1 MKVVTLSTKDSFGGA
16 ARVAFRLHEEINK
29 LGIDNMLLVNNKR
42 SNSPT
47 VRLASDF
54 HDPLNRFERKLMM
67 LGLKYKEQKRRR
79 NWARYPHMQNKILSD
94 IALSLLKNALDKI
107 PFDLIHMHWVGESYV
122 DFTEFESVK
131 SPIIWTLHDCFSFT
145 ALCSYFEDCDK
156 YKTHCGACPQLGSS
170 KEKDFSY
177 KVFEMK
183 KERYRTLDFHIV
195 TPSKWLA
202 QAASESVL
210 LHKYPITVIPNGLD
224 TEVFSPKDKM
234 EAKKSLSLHTEKK
247 TILFGG
253 ISAMG
258 DPRKG
263 GYLLKEALKLLASTP
278 IGDQIELL
286 IFGSEQKE
294 NENLDFPAK
303 YLGYIADEDQLCRAY
318 NAADVMIV
326 PSTHENLPNT
336 ILESLSCGTPVVAF
350 NIGGNPDMIDHT
362 ENGYLAQP
370 YDTVDLA
377 EGIKFCLTDNRSIRL
392 GSNAR
397 QKVLDNFRI
406 EDIAKRYI
414 DLYNKILNK
423 EG

>member
-16 ARVAFRLHEEINK
+16 ARVAFRLHEEINN
-29 LGIDNMLLVNNKR
+29 LGVENLLLVNNKR
-42 SNSPT
+42 TDSPT

-54 HDPLNRFERKLMM
+54 HDPLGHIEGKMM
-67 LGLKYKEQKRRR
+67 LLSLRYKESKRKR
-79 NWARYPHMQNKILSD
+79 NWARYPDMQNKILSD

-122 DFTEFESVK
+122 DFTEFKSVK
-131 SPIIWTLHDCFSFT
+131 KPIIWTLHDCFSFT
-145 ALCSYFEDCDK
+145 ALCSYFEDCEK

-177 KVFEMK
+177 KVFEIK
-183 KERYRTLDFHIV
+183 QERYSTLDFHIV

-202 QAASESVL
+202 KAASESVL
-210 LHKYPITVIPNGLD
+210 LRKYPISVIPNGLD
-224 TEVFSPKDKM
+224 TLVFKPEDKI
-234 EAKKSLSLHTEKK
+234 EAKKSLSLQIGKK

-253 ISAMG
+253 ISVMG

-263 GYLLKEALKLLASTP
+263 GNLLKEALRILASSEVAY
-278 IGDQIELL
+278 DIELL
-286 IFGSEQKE
+286 IFGAEQKNSE
-294 NENLDFPAK
+294 DFGFATK
-303 YLGYIADEDQLCRAY
+303 YLGYIADEEELCRAY

-350 NIGGNPDMIDHT
+350 DIGGNPDMIDHL
-362 ENGYLAQP
+362 ENGYLAVP
-370 YDTVDLA
+370 YDTADLA
-377 EGIKFCLTDNRSIRL
+377 YGIKFCLSNNTNNSL
-392 GSNAR
+392 GLNAR

-406 EDIAKRYI
+406 EDVAKRYI
-414 DLYNKILNK
+414 ELYNEILK
-423 EG
+423 K